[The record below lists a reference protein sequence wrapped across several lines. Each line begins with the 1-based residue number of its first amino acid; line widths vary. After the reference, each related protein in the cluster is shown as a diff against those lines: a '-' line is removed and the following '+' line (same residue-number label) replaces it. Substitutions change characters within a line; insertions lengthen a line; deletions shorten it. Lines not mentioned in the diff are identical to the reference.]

1 MLQCFPRNSWFWF
14 GQWLSIA
21 CALCSEYE
29 IGACKA
35 NCMPVCIGI
44 KWFVYQ
50 YIFEANCMPVCL
62 GMKWLLDFIYCI
74 SSFWSFNNCI
84 CMESFGHLKCLW
96 RAYVLLS
103 YWYFEPLADGVE
115 RFHAALKLL
124 VSNRTR
130 ESYSWQ
136 FSFIFWS
143 AVINDSLNEYSF
155 TKQALYKSE
164 TGKLA

>member
-1 MLQCFPRNSWFWF
+1 MYGVVWSFEVLVAS
-14 GQWLSIA
+14 
-21 CALCSEYE
+21 LCS
-29 IGACKA
+29 
-35 NCMPVCIGI
+35 P
-44 KWFVYQ
+44 
-50 YIFEANCMPVCL
+50 
-62 GMKWLLDFIYCI
+62 
-74 SSFWSFNNCI
+74 
-84 CMESFGHLKCLW
+84 
-96 RAYVLLS
+96 VLLI
-103 YWYFEPLADGVE
+103 FRPLADGVE